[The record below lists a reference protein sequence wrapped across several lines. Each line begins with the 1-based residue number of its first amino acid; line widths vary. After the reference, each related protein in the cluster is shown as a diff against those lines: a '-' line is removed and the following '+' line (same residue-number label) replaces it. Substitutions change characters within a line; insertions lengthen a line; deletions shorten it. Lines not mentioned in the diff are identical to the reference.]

1 MKCSIIIIK
10 FNVPEVEINCIK
22 SVLDNPSYAKEAL
35 YHVGAAIKH
44 KIFEQKVGLCNNVT
58 AELLEEQGLNIDC
71 DYNWG
76 CEICPYR
83 EECYNI
89 KQVLVE
95 RERIGN

>member
-1 MKCSIIIIK
+1 MIQNP
-10 FNVPEVEINCIK
+10 FINSSKLLPILGF
-22 SVLDNPSYAKEAL
+22 ST
-35 YHVGAAIKH
+35 
-44 KIFEQKVGLCNNVT
+44 QKNGKKKVDKWKKK
-58 AELLEEQGLNIDC
+58 IDC
-71 DYNWG
+71 DYDWG